1 MCFQWMEFLMLHG
14 NPIYSTNLNTSVML
28 KQVKFDLCWTLSDR
42 KIPLLI
48 SGHCSSSL
56 LLIISFR
63 RSQIYIS
70 VNALWLSSAYQM
82 LQQRKSILLFHSTF
96 SYFYCKIEKSYRR
109 TYLFSIFSISNA
121 DAVRLFY
128 LLSSHSLVILKGSNI
143 YLSINYLILQ
153 LSCIWDDLCQQF
165 NMYWSVGFC
174 LIAGK

>member
-1 MCFQWMEFLMLHG
+1 LDHRKSYRERRDFISYYIYLCNNLSLIWIEYVLPSG
-14 NPIYSTNLNTSVML
+14 NPIYSTNLNTSVMS

-128 LLSSHSLVILKGSNI
+128 LLSSHSLECTQGFQ
-143 YLSINYLILQ
+143 NYLN
-153 LSCIWDDLCQQF
+153 SASTC
-165 NMYWSVGFC
+165 N
-174 LIAGK
+174 